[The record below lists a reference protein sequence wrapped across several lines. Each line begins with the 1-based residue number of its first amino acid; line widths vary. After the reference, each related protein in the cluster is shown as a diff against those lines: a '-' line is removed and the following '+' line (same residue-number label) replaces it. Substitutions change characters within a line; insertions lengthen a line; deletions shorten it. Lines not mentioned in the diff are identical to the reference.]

1 MQNISRRIGI
11 VASIE
16 GWRLTGVICRS
27 EVTKATAPA
36 DADHVSPPA
45 FGDLVKIKCPS
56 SIVYGLVS
64 RMWMDTPHESLE
76 AAHRMVEVELLGE
89 IAEQPGMEAAGRFQ
103 RGVSSYPTIGADILE
118 TTSQDVAKVYAI
130 PGAPSAR
137 VGSLHQDPARP
148 VHVLVDSLLG
158 KHFAVLGTTGSGK
171 SCATTLI
178 LRAVLDAYPKGHI
191 VILDPHNEYARA
203 FGEHAEILDPSDL
216 QLPYWI
222 LNFEESVATFCSQ
235 DASTREYE
243 AAILKD
249 AILTARR
256 GYASAKGGAKANI
269 SYITVDTPV
278 PYFLADVI
286 GTIEK
291 GLGRLEKPGGAL
303 PYLRLQS
310 RIEALQCDDRF
321 GFMFCRDPIDDTL
334 ADIVCRVL
342 RLPVDH
348 RPITI
353 VDLSGV
359 PSEIVDVF
367 VSVMCRIIFD
377 FALWS
382 GEPQAVPVLLVCE
395 EAHRYIPRDE
405 RLGFG
410 PTRRAITRIAM
421 EGRKYGVSLC
431 LVSNRPSELS
441 ATILAQ
447 CNTIFA
453 LRMSNQQDHE
463 FVRSSL
469 PEGMGGLVAALP
481 ALRPQEA
488 IVVGE
493 GVSMP
498 LRLRFD
504 DLDDSYRPRSM
515 TAEFSSGW
523 RKDELGR
530 DFVRDTIS
538 RWRHQRRSDEDNAA
552 VQKPVR
558 RYAR

>member
-1 MQNISRRIGI
+1 
-11 VASIE
+11 
-16 GWRLTGVICRS
+16 
-27 EVTKATAPA
+27 
-36 DADHVSPPA
+36 
-45 FGDLVKIKCPS
+45 
-56 SIVYGLVS
+56 
-64 RMWMDTPHESLE
+64 
-76 AAHRMVEVELLGE
+76 
-89 IAEQPGMEAAGRFQ
+89 
-103 RGVSSYPTIGADILE
+103 
-118 TTSQDVAKVYAI
+118 
-130 PGAPSAR
+130 
-137 VGSLHQDPARP
+137 
-148 VHVLVDSLLG
+148 
-158 KHFAVLGTTGSGK
+158 
-171 SCATTLI
+171 
-178 LRAVLDAYPKGHI
+178 
-191 VILDPHNEYARA
+191 
-203 FGEHAEILDPSDL
+203 
-216 QLPYWI
+216 
-222 LNFEESVATFCSQ
+222 
-235 DASTREYE
+235 
-243 AAILKD
+243 
-249 AILTARR
+249 
-256 GYASAKGGAKANI
+256 
-269 SYITVDTPV
+269 
-278 PYFLADVI
+278 VI